1 VFENLFNKNNNL
13 GSTSAESAAASANA
27 THDEQPA
34 AGISAEETAVW
45 QARIGAAG
53 ADDAALLQ
61 LAQQAPTVPLKLAAI
76 EALTQESSFKQ
87 AMHDFREQ
95 DKRLYRAAKSRYE
108 AASGKRIA
116 TEEARTLIAGARTLL
131 EQELIPVNRVV
142 ELDRAWT
149 ALNVALLDSEVTAE
163 FTALSEQLGTRVRAH
178 SERGQTITRWLAA
191 VDSAM
196 AALQSVL
203 PGVAQGD
210 VSPTDTEAPA
220 VTLLELVH
228 GAPDAADTRCIDKS
242 DAGKRLLALASS
254 VVERAKFLLA
264 LPTQQAADE
273 ADEKARIE
281 QWREFP
287 EISDGELHTVLAHRF
302 ADWRNASSGERQREH
317 EALSAQER
325 AQRAEKNKQRTEAVQ
340 RDIEAAEAAQGAGHV
355 ADLTKLLGQI
365 DHALK
370 RGPVN
375 ASLTQRIDA
384 LRREQRRLHEWQRWS
399 GGQGREQ
406 LAAEAQALA
415 EQAGGK
421 VAIKAHAEAIEKLR
435 ERWKEIDKLGGASN
449 QTVWLA
455 FDGALKAAYVPVAA
469 HLDKLKAAR
478 EENLAAR
485 EAIVT
490 NLREAAAKF
499 FPAAQEGAPSVA
511 NTAPDWRALAHTLE
525 EAQLSWRKLG
535 PVEHTVPRKMLQ
547 GDKAITTRY
556 AAAVQALEAPLKNA
570 HSEAR
575 TRRETLVAEAKTLA
589 AADVTARD
597 VIDKVRKLQTQ
608 WQSVAKAQPLPR
620 RDENAL
626 WGAFKAATDSIFTAR
641 DAARAASEAEFT
653 EKLKARESIVDSLG
667 ALRSATTAADIK
679 RALAEADTTW
689 RAAPDVPKAHAAKL
703 DARYRAARDAASQRI
718 GEITAQAAQARY
730 EALIAKIALCEE
742 REKLLDAPD
751 SNGTLSEE
759 QAADLEAR
767 WNAVAQFPD
776 SWNSKLNARFAGVS
790 PSAAAPVA
798 VSAKASKNAGESLPD
813 VLLNLEVA
821 CSIESPAE
829 FQAARQLL
837 KIRALKNA
845 MEGRQATV
853 TTPADIERWL
863 LDAAAYAHADET
875 SRARLAKI
883 IAAVRVRRPG

>member
-13 GSTSAESAAASANA
+13 DSTPAANPESAAAAAQTDSA
-27 THDEQPA
+27 A
-34 AGISAEETAVW
+34 AGISAEETAAW
-45 QARIGAAG
+45 QARISAA
-53 ADDAALLQ
+53 ASDDAALLQ

-76 EALTQESSFKQ
+76 EALTLEASFKQ

-108 AASGKRIA
+108 TAHGKRVA
-116 TEEARTLIAGARTLL
+116 TEEAHTLIAAARTLFQ
-131 EQELIPVNRVV
+131 QELVPVNRVV
-142 ELDRAWT
+142 ELDRAWS
-149 ALNVALLDSEVTAE
+149 ALNVDLLDAELRAE
-163 FTALSEQLGTRVRAH
+163 FTALSEQLAAKVRAT
-178 SERGQTITRWLAA
+178 SERAQSITRWLGV
-191 VDSAM
+191 VDNAM
-196 AALQSVL
+196 AALQSTL

-210 VSPTDTEAPA
+210 VPPTDTEAPA

-228 GAPDAADTRCIDKS
+228 GTPDATDTRCIDKA

-254 VVERAKFLLA
+254 VVERAKFLQA
-264 LPTQQAADE
+264 LPALQAADE

-325 AQRAEKNKQRTEAVQ
+325 AQRAEKNKQRTDAVQ
-340 RDIEAAEAAQGAGHV
+340 RDIEAAEAAQAAGHV

-399 GGQGREQ
+399 GGQGREK

-415 EQAGGK
+415 EQASGK
-421 VAIKAHAEAIEKLR
+421 VAIKAHADAIEKLR

-469 HLDKLKAAR
+469 HLDKLKVARQENLTAR
-478 EENLAAR
+478 EK
-485 EAIVT
+485 IVT
-490 NLREAAAKF
+490 DLQAAAVKF
-499 FPAAQEGAPSVA
+499 FPAAQEG
-511 NTAPDWRALAHTLE
+511 TATTTPDWRALSHTLD
-525 EAQLSWRKLG
+525 EAQVAWRKLG
-535 PVEHTVPRKMLQ
+535 PVEHTVPRKALQ
-547 GDKAITTRY
+547 GDKSLTTRY
-556 AAAVQALEAPLKNA
+556 AAAVQALEAPLKGA
-570 HSEAR
+570 YSEAR
-575 TRRETLVAEAKTLA
+575 TQRETLVAAAKTLA
-589 AADVTARD
+589 ASDVSARD
-597 VIDKVRKLQTQ
+597 TVDKVRKLQTQ
-608 WQSVAKAQPLPR
+608 WQAVAKAQPLPR

-626 WGAFKAATDSIFTAR
+626 WGAFKTATDAIFTAR

-653 EKLKARESIVDSLG
+653 EKLKAREAIVDSLG
-667 ALRSATTAADIK
+667 ALRQATTAADVK
-679 RALAEADTTW
+679 RALTEADTAW

-718 GEITAQAAQARY
+718 GEITAHAAQARY
-730 EALIAKIALCEE
+730 DALITKMALCDE

-759 QAADLEAR
+759 QASDLEAR
-767 WNAVAQFPD
+767 WNAVTQFPD
-776 SWNSKLNARFAGVS
+776 TWKPKLDARFAGVMVGSAS
-790 PSAAAPVA
+790 PAAK
-798 VSAKASKNAGESLPD
+798 SSKDAKSTLPD

-821 CSIESPAE
+821 CSIESPAD
-829 FQAARQLL
+829 FAAARQHL
-837 KIRALKNA
+837 KILALKNA
-845 MEGRQATV
+845 MEGRQTTA

-863 LDAAAYAHADET
+863 LDAAAWARPDET